1 MTGPPVLPA
10 NPFPAPRGNGF
21 FCCPAAAGALEE
33 GTRPDWR
40 ARRDNAG
47 AVPQGIEATMAW
59 GLLFIAG
66 LFEIGWAIGL
76 KYTEGFSRLW
86 PTVWTLA
93 SMAVSVWLLGVA
105 VRTLPVGT
113 AYAVWT
119 GVGAVG
125 TVLFGI
131 VLFEEPTTVGRLV
144 CVGLIVAGIVGLKL
158 TGSAG

>member
-1 MTGPPVLPA
+1 
-10 NPFPAPRGNGF
+10 
-21 FCCPAAAGALEE
+21 
-33 GTRPDWR
+33 
-40 ARRDNAG
+40 
-47 AVPQGIEATMAW
+47 MAW

-131 VLFEEPTTVGRLV
+131 VLFDEPTTVGRLL

-158 TGSAG
+158 TGPAG